1 MEDADNYGTHFVIG
15 DASSAGLFQNSKRQ
29 TLKIND
35 VQVLLADVQSTE
47 RAYAEWEY
55 WPDVHIVKDG
65 TGRGCLALVSKQLET
80 AVYVRN

>member
-29 TLKIND
+29 TLKIMFKYCW
-35 VQVLLADVQSTE
+35 ADVQSTE

-55 WPDVHIVKDG
+55 WPDVHLVKDG